1 MTRPFSL
8 AYKRKMLD
16 RLTGKDAISAR
27 QLSIETGLRQQ
38 TLSRW
43 LQEACSVAPMP
54 RERVPRAKTVDERL
68 RILTETSG
76 LAGAERARVLLREGV
91 LLAELEQWRLALAED
106 GRGSMAMAKR
116 IRALERELTRKEK
129 ALAEAAAL
137 LMLKKKV
144 TDLWEDE
151 DVDTVAETEQ

>member
-1 MTRPFSL
+1 MTRPFSV

-16 RLTGKDAISAR
+16 RLTGKGAISAR
-27 QLSIETGLRQQ
+27 QLAIETGVRQQ

-43 LQEACSVAPMP
+43 LQEARSVAPMP
-54 RERVPRAKTVDERL
+54 SEQLPRARTVDERL
-68 RILTETSG
+68 RILTEANGLSG
-76 LAGAERARVLLREGV
+76 TELARVLLREGV
-91 LLAELEQWRLALAED
+91 LLTDLEQWRLALMED

-116 IRALERELTRKEK
+116 IRALERELARKEK

-144 TDLWEDE
+144 TDLWEAE
-151 DVDTVAETEQ
+151 DVDTAAETER

>member
-27 QLSIETGLRQQ
+27 QLSIETGMRQQ

-43 LQEACSVAPMP
+43 LQEVCSVAPMP
-54 RERVPRAKTVDERL
+54 REQLPHPKTVDERL
-68 RILTETSG
+68 RILTETRG
-76 LAGAERARVLLREGV
+76 LGGPELTRVLVREGV
-91 LLAELEQWRLALAED
+91 LLAEVEQWRLALAED
-106 GRGSMAMAKR
+106 GRGSLAMAKR
-116 IRALERELTRKEK
+116 IRALERELMRKEK

-137 LMLKKKV
+137 LLLKKKMI
-144 TDLWEDE
+144 DLWEVE
-151 DVDTVAETEQ
+151 DVDTAPEIER